1 MNGETFKFI
10 KTSFLWTIDNF
21 SLHLEDVGERIESST
36 FSTPDKDDLK
46 WKLELY
52 PHGKRFE
59 CEGYLSLYLTLESDC
74 SDIDI
79 EFKFSIL
86 SSTRKKFNSMEIVS
100 TFVNNSSW
108 GYTKFFPKSSLFE
121 KKATFLPNDQ
131 LTIFCEITVLNYP
144 EDIVDL
150 NNDPL
155 FKVSECSW
163 SQDMNLLLESHNFS
177 DVTIHVGDRMF
188 QAHKNILAARSSLFE
203 AMFEHEMK
211 DQNWINITDVEPTVM
226 QELLRFMYTG
236 SSRNVEGMAEKL
248 LAGAANYGLERLKV
262 LCEMSLAS
270 ALSPNNA
277 GDVLVLADRYQAK
290 QLKAFTIRFIN
301 THSLAVIESEGWKSN
316 LSQKPHL
323 ITDILMTEFYKF
335 SICCEIVSSETNKIE
350 TSKYWSHTKDKVS
363 SFLFK
368 WTINRYSLRKPNRQS
383 CIQSPIFFR
392 NNDKSLKW
400 RLEAYVDG
408 LDDESIGFLSLFLKL
423 ETSAKTEVISKFEL
437 ALINENGD
445 RTNNKKFIYKFTN
458 SQKKGS
464 NAFVKNDF
472 LCDKKNGLL
481 PEDKLTIVCDIKVI
495 EETIV
500 TGGKNVTI
508 QFQEPKS
515 RWSEDMRS
523 LLESHKFSDV
533 ALKACGHKVLA
544 HKNILAARSP
554 VFAAMF
560 EHDMKENRE
569 SLVEIEDMEPEVLE
583 EMVRFIYTGQSPK
596 LDSMADRLLPAADM
610 YGLERLKA
618 MCEVSLASTLTSEN
632 AMKVLVLADTHNA
645 LQIKTHTMSFIYEN
659 FDEILK
665 TEDLCLETG
674 TQPQLLT
681 EIYLT
686 FALKRVQYFLPVEED
701 STKRSAT

>member
-1 MNGETFKFI
+1 MDGETSKFI

-21 SLHLEDVGERIESST
+21 SLHQEDVGERIESST
-36 FSTPDKDDLK
+36 FSTPDKDKLE
-46 WKLELY
+46 WKLRLY
-52 PHGKRFE
+52 PNGERDKGF
-59 CEGYLSLYLTLESDC
+59 LSLYITLESDC

-100 TFVNNSSW
+100 TFGNNSSW

-131 LTIFCEITVLNYP
+131 LTIFCEITVLSYP

-150 NNDPL
+150 NNDPP
-155 FKVSECSW
+155 FKVPECSW

-188 QAHKNILAARSSLFE
+188 QAHKNILAARSSVFE

-211 DQNWINITDVEPTVM
+211 DQNLINITDVEPTVM

-236 SSRNVEGMAEKL
+236 RSKNVEGMAEKL
-248 LAGAANYGLERLKV
+248 LAGSANYGLERLKV

-270 ALSPNNA
+270 TLSKNNA
-277 GDVLVLADRYQAK
+277 GDVLVLADRYQAE

-316 LSQKPHL
+316 LSQKLHL
-323 ITDILMTEFYKF
+323 FSELIAQSYNKF
-335 SICCEIVSSETNKIE
+335 PLCCEL
-350 TSKYWSHTKDKVS
+350 
-363 SFLFK
+363 FFK
-368 WTINRYSLRKPNRQS
+368 WTINRYSLRKPNRKRY
-383 CIQSPIFFR
+383 IQSPIFQ
-392 NNDKSLKW
+392 NIDKSLKW

-408 LDDESIGFLSLFLKL
+408 LDDDSKGFLSLFLRL
-423 ETSAKTEVISKFEL
+423 ESSLEIEVISKFEL
-437 ALINENGD
+437 ALINEKGD
-445 RTNNKKFIYKFTN
+445 KINNKEFTCKFVDG
-458 SQKKGS
+458 QKEGIS
-464 NAFVKNDF
+464 TFMENDF

-500 TGGKNVTI
+500 TGGKTVTI
-508 QFQEPKS
+508 QFQDPES

-523 LLESHKFSDV
+523 LLESPKFSDV
-533 ALKACGHKVLA
+533 VLKACGCTVKA

-560 EHDMKENRE
+560 EHEMKENRE

-583 EMVRFIYTGQSPK
+583 EMIRFIYTGQSPN
-596 LDSMADRLLPAADM
+596 LDSMADKLLSMSDM

-632 AMKVLVLADTHNA
+632 VMKVLVLADTHNA
-645 LQIKTHTMSFIYEN
+645 LQLKTHTMSFIYEN

-665 TEDLCLETG
+665 TEDLKAVTK
-674 TQPQLLT
+674 PHLLN

-686 FALKRVQYFLPVEED
+686 FASKRIQCYHLPVDKKD
-701 STKRSAT
+701 STNPLVT